1 MLEGNPDLSFKIG
14 SKFCSFALNRTSP
27 SPSVPAQIWNLE
39 SWNTQLILFP
49 GIICEHFPFIIR
61 SESYQTF

>member
-49 GIICEHFPFIIR
+49 GGISDYR
-61 SESYQTF
+61 DYL